1 MPTESEL
8 REWLQGDGSEL
19 PTPRTLDAGRIIRR
33 SKRRRLPRQVGVGGV
48 MTLAVASV
56 AVGGITGLKSFLPG
70 SATSGVS
77 QNMDTGAS
85 ELAPGRDTSSGSP
98 PQGQAPAQGESAADR
113 LNRCGSQVAS
123 VPSNSSGLVLTAHF
137 PPRAPANGE
146 PVTGTVTLT
155 NTGTTAVTGSTAA
168 SAVITVSHQAIVV
181 WHSNGPMIMLAQLV
195 DLAPGQSMDYQASF
209 TPVRCDAADDTP
221 EGFPDD
227 LPPLGAGDYQVSALL
242 DVNHGSTKTLV
253 GSQPVTIRLG

>member
-19 PTPRTLDAGRIIRR
+19 PAHRDLDAGRIIRR

-70 SATSGVS
+70 STTSGVS
-77 QNMDTGAS
+77 QNMDKGTS
-85 ELAPGRDTSSGSP
+85 ELAPARDSGSQTP
-98 PQGQAPAQGESAADR
+98 TQGQPPSQGEVAVDR
-113 LNRCGSQVAS
+113 MNLCGSQVAS
-123 VPSNSSGLVLTAHF
+123 VPSNSSGLVLAAHF
-137 PPRAPANGE
+137 PPSAPANGQ

-155 NTGTTAVTGSTAA
+155 NTGTTSVTGSTAA
-168 SAVITVSHQAIVV
+168 SAVITVSQQAIVL
-181 WHSNGPMIMLAQLV
+181 WHSNGPTIMLAKIV
-195 DLAPGQSMDYQASF
+195 DLAPGQSMEYQASF
-209 TPVRCDAADDTP
+209 LPVRCDASSDTA

-227 LPPLGAGDYQVSALL
+227 LPLLGAGDYQVGALL
-242 DVNHGSTKTLV
+242 EVSHGSAKTLV
-253 GSQPVTIRLG
+253 GSEPVTIRLR

>member
-19 PTPRTLDAGRIIRR
+19 PAHRTLDAGRIIRR

-77 QNMDTGAS
+77 QNMDSGAS
-85 ELAPGRDTSSGSP
+85 ELAPPRDSSSGSP
-98 PQGQAPAQGESAADR
+98 TQGEIAA
-113 LNRCGSQVAS
+113 NRMNLCGGPVAS
-123 VPSNSSGLVLTAHF
+123 VPSNSSGLVLTPHF

-155 NTGTTAVTGSTAA
+155 NTGTSTVTGSTAA
-168 SAVITVSHQAIVV
+168 SAMITVSQRSIVV
-181 WHSNGPMIMLAQLV
+181 WHSNGPMIMLAKLV

-209 TPVRCDAADDTP
+209 TPVRCDAANDTP
-221 EGFPDD
+221 EGFPDN
-227 LPPLGAGDYQVSALL
+227 LPKLDAGDYQVSALL
-242 DVNHGSTKTLV
+242 EVSHGSTTTLV
-253 GSQPVTIRLG
+253 GGEPVTIRLG